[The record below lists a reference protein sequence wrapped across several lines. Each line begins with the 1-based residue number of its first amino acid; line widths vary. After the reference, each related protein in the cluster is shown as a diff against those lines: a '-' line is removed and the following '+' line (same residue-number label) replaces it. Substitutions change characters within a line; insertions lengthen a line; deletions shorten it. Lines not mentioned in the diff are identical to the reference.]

1 MKKFI
6 IMIVVFILTMYGLSL
21 FYDVLQQASEPI
33 KDEKNINPTKIIEK
47 KDNISKNV
55 STSIKIKD
63 GRYGTRY
70 HKKPIDVLIF
80 YHKGGKRIAN
90 DKHKDNIRAV
100 ISHLDFVPNDEN
112 IVALV
117 FETGIAET
125 HGGYWVKSTCNN
137 ADLGVYQIN
146 KYTYNDLMK
155 WLKRHKLDK
164 QIMKFYDKKQSLQF
178 NLIHNVAFNASLCV
192 AHYYRYY
199 GDDLAKVACSVNNR
213 AKMWKE
219 RYNTRL
225 GKGTVEAYLE
235 RVEIYG

>member
-6 IMIVVFILTMYGLSL
+6 IMIIVFVLFMFGLSL
-21 FYDVLQQASEPI
+21 FFDVLQQASEPAKI
-33 KDEKNINPTKIIEK
+33 VEDVKVEESDTVKKVTQTSTKIVDRCYNNRYNKEP
-47 KDNISKNV
+47 
-55 STSIKIKD
+55 IKV
-63 GRYGTRY
+63 
-70 HKKPIDVLIF
+70 PIF
-80 YHKGGKRIAN
+80 YHGGGERIDN
-90 DKHKDNIRAV
+90 NKHKDNIRAV
-100 ISHLDFVPNDEN
+100 ISHLDFVPDDEN

-125 HGGYWVKSTCNN
+125 HGGYWVKSTYNN
-137 ADLGVYQIN
+137 ADMGVYQIN

-164 QIMKFYDKKQSLQF
+164 QIMKFYDRKQSLQF

-199 GDDLAKVACSVNNR
+199 GDDLAKAACNVNNR